1 MGRTANLTEKERYLI
16 HVDLAHG
23 IKPSVIAKKLNRHR
37 SCIYKEIKLNYDKAF
52 KEYNHLVASNMSKQ
66 RMSDSKKR
74 VSKINKIPKLIM
86 DEIFNDYMGLRK
98 LGTQESVVTLRKDF
112 GFRISHSSI
121 YRHIEKD
128 RTRGGKLHKFLPR
141 KGKRH
146 RRLGKFAKVVINDK
160 VSITLRPDKALLMA
174 EAGHYEIDTIYGKDQ
189 ESFLLTIVDIATL
202 YTIII
207 KLENKEA
214 QTVEKALIKLFDNSL
229 LPLKSITSDNGG
241 EFSCHKIIKKKCGIE
256 WYFCHPYCSWERGLN
271 ENTNGLIRRSYP
283 KGTDFNLVPEQA
295 IRKLQNILN
304 NRYRKRIGYN
314 TPKDLMVE
322 MLQAA

>member
-1 MGRTANLTEKERYLI
+1 MGRTANLNEKERYLI

-23 IKPSVIAKKLNRHR
+23 LKPGIIAKKLNRHP
-37 SCIYKEIKLNYDKAF
+37 SCIYKEIKLNYDQAF
-52 KEYNHLVASNMSKQ
+52 KEYNHLVASNMAKK
-66 RMSDSKKR
+66 RMSESKKR

-86 DEIFNDYMGLRK
+86 DEVFNDYMGIRK
-98 LGTQESVVTLRKDF
+98 LGAQESVVTLRKEF
-112 GFRISHSSI
+112 GFKISHSSI

-128 RTRGGKLHKFLPR
+128 RIQGGKLHKFLPR

-146 RRLGKFAKVVINDK
+146 RRLGKFAKVIINDK
-160 VSITLRPDKALLMA
+160 VSITLRPEKALLMT
-174 EAGHYEIDTIYGKDQ
+174 EAGHYEIDTIYGKGQ

-214 QTVEKALIKLFDNSL
+214 QTVEKALIKLFNNSL

-241 EFSCHKIIKKKCGIE
+241 EFACHKAIKKKYSIE

-283 KGTDFNLVPEQA
+283 KGTNFNLVPEQA
-295 IRKLQNILN
+295 IRQLQNILN

-314 TPKDLMVE
+314 TPKNLMVD